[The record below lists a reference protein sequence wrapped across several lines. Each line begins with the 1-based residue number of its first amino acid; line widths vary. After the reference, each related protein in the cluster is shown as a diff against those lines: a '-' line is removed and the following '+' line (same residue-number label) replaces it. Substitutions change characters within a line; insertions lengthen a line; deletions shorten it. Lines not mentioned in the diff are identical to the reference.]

1 MKKKSDVAAFTYDAF
16 WDTVE
21 DGYNLGLEE
30 PKVVVGLMVNA
41 IGFMK
46 ETGMSESELLEQVRS
61 KYRDWELDSKT
72 SIDNLKN

>member
-1 MKKKSDVAAFTYDAF
+1 MKKKSDVAAFAYDAF
-16 WDTVE
+16 WDAIE

-46 ETGMSESELLEQVRS
+46 EMGMSESELLEEVRL
-61 KYRDWELDSKT
+61 KYRDPGDVS
-72 SIDNLKN
+72 